1 MTGAEDSNGA
11 LIAAAKYLLHVRIA
25 NNAMQR
31 ELDGRIAVVTG
42 GSRGIGRSIAAVLAE
57 QGAAVAIAAR
67 DMDAASNTVAA
78 IEAAGGR
85 AWASECEISDEAS
98 VRAFFERASAAL
110 GPIEIL
116 INNAGVARDTHV
128 VLTDPARWADVLG
141 VNLNGAFHCVRAA
154 VRSMLLGKWGRI
166 VNISSVSASVPLTG
180 QVSYA
185 TSKAALEGFTRAL
198 SRDLAA
204 RGVLVNAVAPGLID
218 TEMLAGMPPAIRD
231 TLLSKVTLG
240 RIGTPREVAELVAF
254 LCSDRASYI
263 TGQVIAV
270 DGGLR

>member
-1 MTGAEDSNGA
+1 MPVS
-11 LIAAAKYLLHVRIA
+11 
-25 NNAMQR
+25 
-31 ELDGRIAVVTG
+31 
-42 GSRGIGRSIAAVLAE
+42 LA
-57 QGAAVAIAAR
+57 
-67 DMDAASNTVAA
+67 
-78 IEAAGGR
+78 
-85 AWASECEISDEAS
+85 
-98 VRAFFERASAAL
+98 
-110 GPIEIL
+110 
-116 INNAGVARDTHV
+116 DTHV
-128 VLTDPARWADVLG
+128 VLTDTARWEDVLD
-141 VNLNGAFHCVRAA
+141 VNLNGAFRCVRAA
-154 VRSMLLGKWGRI
+154 VRGMLLRGWGRI

-185 TSKAALEGFTRAL
+185 TSKAALEGMTRAL

-218 TEMLAGMPPAIRD
+218 TEMLAAMPAATRG